1 MPYSDANEIL
11 LAARAAEEGDVLM
24 FVEHPK
30 SEPQDKRWI
39 GNPSRDGLPYF
50 NLNRAKAIRHEEIRL
65 GRSMTTTEQE
75 AHIRK
80 LCE

>member
-1 MPYSDANEIL
+1 VYSDANEIL
-11 LAARAAEEGDVLM
+11 LAAQRSEEGDALV

-30 SEPQDKRWI
+30 SEPTDTRWI

-50 NLNRAKAIRHEEIRL
+50 NLNRARAIRHEEIRL
-65 GRSMTTTEQE
+65 GRSMTPAEQD